1 MEQIKQINKEVVK
14 SEIEFFGLRYENP
27 ITYCGIL
34 CPIAIWKRSLVLKQL
49 FVFDLDGTL
58 INSLEDLAE
67 STNRALA
74 QNGFPQYP
82 AQRYRTFVGDGVGM
96 LVKRALGS
104 AATPENEE
112 KILAGFNREYAAH
125 YADHTRPYPGI
136 PGALLALAQKGVRCA
151 VLSNK
156 PDHFVKEIVAR
167 MFPGFSFAW
176 VQGKAEGFARKP
188 DPASLL
194 HILQSL
200 AAPKEGVLY
209 IGDSNVD
216 IETGKRAGVETCGV
230 TWGFRG
236 RAELEAAGASYV
248 AQTPGELPALA

>member
-1 MEQIKQINKEVVK
+1 M
-14 SEIEFFGLRYENP
+14 
-27 ITYCGIL
+27 
-34 CPIAIWKRSLVLKQL
+34 KQL

-58 INSLEDLAE
+58 IDSLEDLAE

-74 QNGFPQYP
+74 QNGFPRHP
-82 AQRYRTFVGDGVGM
+82 TQRYRTFVGDGVGL
-96 LVKRALGS
+96 LVRRALGS

-112 KILAGFNREYAAH
+112 KILAGFNREYAVH

-136 PGALLALAQKGVRCA
+136 PEALRALAQKGVRCA

-156 PDHFVKEIVAR
+156 PDNFVKEIVSR
-167 MFPGFSFAW
+167 MFPDFPFAW

-200 AAPKEGVLY
+200 AVPKNRVLY
-209 IGDSNVD
+209 IGDSDVD
-216 IETGKRAGVETCGV
+216 IETGRNAGVETCGV
-230 TWGFRG
+230 AWGFRG
-236 RAELEAAGASYV
+236 RAELAAAGASHV
-248 AQTPGELPALA
+248 ADAPGELPALA